1 MTANAA
7 FSSSGASGC
16 VIPLSAIYQTGDTA
30 QVWVVTAENKIA
42 LKPVTVE
49 KFSGNE
55 VLVRGISAQD
65 LIVTAGVHKLRE
77 GMTVRISEAAQ

>member
-1 MTANAA
+1 MINLE
-7 FSSSGASGC
+7 F
-16 VIPLSAIYQTGDTA
+16 TGGS
-30 QVWVVTAENKIA
+30 KIA

-65 LIVTAGVHKLRE
+65 LIVTAGVHKLRA